1 MVPMRAQKRKE
12 LPMDCRLHP
21 VQSFVAHATKVCHD
35 RFMVW
40 VRQCEVVEASQGVD
54 IRLLYCNF

>member
-1 MVPMRAQKRKE
+1 
-12 LPMDCRLHP
+12 MDCRLHP